1 MVLKTTLILEER
13 VREFLNN
20 KKGVIEDLCVTKK
33 LYLRLRTGKTE
44 LNICLIKRY

>member
-20 KKGVIEDLCVTKK
+20 KKGVIEDLYVLQRNCTS
-33 LYLRLRTGKTE
+33 G
-44 LNICLIKRY
+44 